1 MAIPGIAFPTGT
13 RFTFTIVLIVL
24 LGCVPNALA
33 ADVAYVRVN
42 QAGYEPG
49 GSHRA
54 YLMSTAPET
63 GATFQVINSK
73 GSVLFS
79 GNLGQLLGTWS
90 HSKTLAYSV
99 YALDFTVPAGNICE
113 IKVSGPVPAVSPKF
127 AVDRQKTLYSG
138 LLLNTLFFYETERD
152 GKNFV
157 RNALRTGPGHLKD
170 VHARFYVTPPLDSN
184 DFIKNVPP
192 KDPLIRAKLPIADVR
207 AAGGMQATMRNMS
220 KPRPIPSR

>member
-1 MAIPGIAFPTGT
+1 
-13 RFTFTIVLIVL
+13 
-24 LGCVPNALA
+24 
-33 ADVAYVRVN
+33 
-42 QAGYEPG
+42 
-49 GSHRA
+49 
-54 YLMSTAPET
+54 MSTAPET

-79 GNLGQLLGTWS
+79 GNVGQLLGTWS

-157 RNALRTGPGHLKD
+157 RNALRTAPGHLKD
-170 VHARFYVTPPLDSN
+170 VHARFYLTPALDSN

-192 KDPLIRAKLPIADVR
+192 KDPLIRAKLPIAAQFLGCLVGNGR
-207 AAGGMQATMRNMS
+207 GNRHAASNKGLQKIGRGSRGKGVNS
-220 KPRPIPSR
+220 PRER